1 MLIPEVKPY
10 ATNSTMHQ
18 TDLWLSS
25 LLDEIEEGA
34 WSVDAKTGQLLY
46 FNHGAEKIYGR
57 PKGEFYDRPELR
69 LEVIHSQSEGK
80 RRHLSLAHILAHIL
94 ETGTLENE
102 YRIIRPDGTIRSIR
116 EKIWPITDGNGD
128 LVRLNGIIRDITEQ
142 TQPKFPQNLPGV
154 IYQYIRHRDGRE
166 EVPYISPSCERI
178 YELTAAEIQ
187 QNPALLWAFVDPDT
201 TDALENSLANCAKNL
216 TQWQWEWRQITPSGV
231 VKWLSTVA
239 EPQVLENGDILWHGL
254 ILEIVDFPADIDRRS
269 GFTCDWKIPI
279 HPTDHPTDHPTE
291 KLQSESESAEAIA
304 ALKESEAIYR
314 SVFNA
319 IPQGLLIQ
327 DANGQ
332 IRDCNQTA
340 ENILGLK
347 AEQII
352 GHPGFSAPVTPKHH
366 QEFSGDET
374 AKHPPQNAH
383 NSLLS
388 SLLSKFVKGNLQGIH
403 KADGTLS
410 WVSVSAQPLL
420 DPKNFS
426 NAAALI
432 SFQDVTTLLQQGTK
446 LREAVK
452 QLTVESEKFR
462 ATFEQAGVGI
472 AHLKFDGTWLNV
484 NPRLCCLLGYSAS
497 ELLKIRYQDMIHPDD
512 APLSANYQRQL
523 LAGEIAIAVQNVRFQ
538 HKNGNWVW
546 VSAIASLA
554 QTSSGKP
561 EHLIVVISDITAQ
574 NQNVA
579 SLRESENYYRTI
591 VNFSYDWEYWID
603 ANGNLLYVSPAC
615 ERITGYRA
623 DEFLA
628 APQLLTQIVHPHDR
642 ENVSKCLQPQSFH
655 PDKLTTKIDFRIV
668 TKSGAIRWISQVSQ
682 SVYDFEGR
690 WRGTRSSNQDITDQ
704 KESERILQEQE
715 QFLRSIYNGVEQ
727 AIFVVDVFPKGN
739 FRYVGLNPAAERLV
753 GISSADIA
761 GKTFEDVYSPK
772 TAQFVRAH
780 YMKCFQSATSRTYE
794 EYQVFKGV
802 ETWSLTTLTPLRD
815 AHNRIYRIV
824 GTTIDITERKKAE
837 IEQQKLITIIE
848 NSRDFI
854 ALASSEGKPFFLNPA
869 GRRMVGLTV
878 DESVDEPVEELNM
891 FKFFMPEDLPV
902 VLSEILPAVLEN
914 GSWQGEFRL
923 KNFKTG
929 QPIPVDCNAF
939 VVKAPPTNKSIG
951 FAMVNRDISQQ
962 KELVNFLQQSE
973 QKFRDVAAREALQN
987 RIGSLIR
994 HSLDIQTIVETVVQ
1008 QISQFLQIDHCFFM
1022 WLVPDDKKVT
1032 KKVTWDLVS
1041 EVKNTA
1047 LPNLISR
1054 EFLPSH
1060 PLTKQLLNLEVFRA
1074 DDISNLIASGTAS
1087 GQEQI
1092 SDLGYRALL
1101 ALPLET
1107 RSGRIGV
1114 IGCGHSHGSQHW
1126 QQEDVEM
1133 LQSICSQ
1140 VAIAINQAEL
1150 YSQSVESARIANAK
1164 SQDLENAL
1172 RELKQTQ
1179 ANLIQAEKMSSL
1191 GQMVAGVAH
1200 EINNPVG
1207 FIYGNLEY
1215 ARDYA
1220 NHLLKLVQ
1228 LYRDTYSQPT
1238 PKISAAIEELD
1249 LDFLMVDFP
1258 KLLDSMKVGAE
1269 RIREI
1274 VKSLRTFSRL
1284 DESDMK
1290 RVDLHENLES
1300 ALMILQHRLKKTSQ
1314 RPAIHVVKDYGELPL
1329 VSCYAGQLNQVFMNL
1344 LANAID
1350 AIEERDKTRTESEII
1365 INPSTINIST
1375 RMLENNWVQIRIQDN
1390 GIGIKPDAM
1399 SKIFDPFYTSKPV
1412 GKGTG
1417 LGLSISYQIVVEK
1430 HHGTMRCIS
1439 EWQSERQGGTE
1450 FIVEIPSSQKND

>member
-1 MLIPEVKPY
+1 MLILEAKAYP
-10 ATNSTMHQ
+10 TNSTMHQ
-18 TDLWLSS
+18 TELWLSS

-34 WSVDAKTGQLLY
+34 WSIDAKTEQFLY
-46 FNHGAEKIYGR
+46 LNHGAEKIYGR

-69 LEVIHSQSEGK
+69 LEVIHSQSEGD
-80 RRHLSLAHILAHIL
+80 RGNLSLARIL

-116 EKIWPITDGNGD
+116 EKIWLITDGKGD
-128 LVRLNGIIRDITEQ
+128 LIRLDGIIRDITEK
-142 TQPKFPQNLPGV
+142 TQQKFPQNLPGV

-187 QNPALLWAFVDPDT
+187 QNPALIWAFVDPDT
-201 TDALENSLANCAKNL
+201 TDALDNSLANCAKNL

-231 VKWLSTVA
+231 VKWLSAVA
-239 EPQVLENGDILWHGL
+239 EPQALENGDILWHGL
-254 ILEIVDFPADIDRRS
+254 ILEIVDFPSDLDHRS

-279 HPTDHPTDHPTE
+279 HPTE

-347 AEQII
+347 AQQII
-352 GHPGFSAPVTPKHH
+352 GHPGFSVPIKPKHH
-366 QEFSGDET
+366 QEFSGNGT
-374 AKHPPQNAH
+374 ARNQQRNFH
-383 NSLLS
+383 NP
-388 SLLSKFVKGNLQGIH
+388 LLSKSVKGNLQGIH

-410 WVSVSAQPLL
+410 WISVNAQPLL

-426 NAAALI
+426 NSAALI
-432 SFQDVTTLLQQGTK
+432 SFHEVTDRLQQESK

-512 APLSANYQRQL
+512 APLSAKYRRQL
-523 LAGEIAIAVQNVRFQ
+523 LAGEIAIAVQDVRFQ

-546 VSAIASLA
+546 MSAIASLVK
-554 QTSSGKP
+554 TSCGKP
-561 EHLIVVISDITAQ
+561 QYLIVVIDDITAR
-574 NQNVA
+574 NQDME
-579 SLRESENYYRTI
+579 SLRESENHYRTI
-591 VNFSYDWEYWID
+591 VDFTYDWEYWIGAD
-603 ANGNLLYVSPAC
+603 GKLLYISPAC

-623 DEFLA
+623 DEFLSD
-628 APQLLTQIVHPHDR
+628 PQLLTHIVHPNDR
-642 ENVSKCLQPQSFH
+642 AMVTQLWQHKSFT
-655 PDKLTTKIDFRIV
+655 PDKLTASLDFRII
-668 TKSGAIRWISQVSQ
+668 TKNGAIRWISQITQ
-682 SVYDFEGR
+682 SVHDFEGC
-690 WRGTRSSNQDITDQ
+690 WRGLRSSNRDITDR
-704 KESERILQEQE
+704 KESETTVQEQE

-753 GISSADIA
+753 GISSIDIA
-761 GKTFEDVYSPK
+761 GKTFEDVYGPN
-772 TAQFVRAH
+772 TAQFVRDH
-780 YMKCFQSATSRTYE
+780 YIKCLQSATSRIYE

-802 ETWSLTTLTPLRD
+802 ESWSLTTLTPLRN
-815 AHNRIYRIV
+815 AYNRIYRII

-837 IEQQKLITIIE
+837 IEQQKLVTIIE

-869 GRRMVGLTV
+869 GKNLVEISGA
-878 DESVDEPVEELNM
+878 DSVEKLNM

-902 VLSEILPAVLEN
+902 VLSEILPSVLEN

-929 QPIPVDCNAF
+929 QPIPVDYNVF
-939 VVKAPPTNKSIG
+939 LVKDPQTNKSIG
-951 FAMVNRDISQQ
+951 FATVSRDISQQ
-962 KELVNFLQQSE
+962 KELVNVLQQSE

-987 RIGSLIR
+987 RIGNLIR
-994 HSLDIQTIVETVVQ
+994 HSLDIQTIVESVIQ

-1022 WLVPDDKKVT
+1022 WLVRDDQE
-1032 KKVTWDLVS
+1032 VTWDLVS
-1041 EVKNTA
+1041 EVKNTS
-1047 LPNLISR
+1047 LPSLISR
-1054 EFLPSH
+1054 EFLSSH

-1074 DDISNLIASGTAS
+1074 NDISNLIAS

-1101 ALPLET
+1101 ALPFET
-1107 RSGRIGV
+1107 RSGKIGT
-1114 IGCGHSHGSQHW
+1114 IGCGHSHGSEHW

-1164 SQDLENAL
+1164 SQELETAL

-1200 EINNPVG
+1200 EINNPIG
-1207 FIYGNLEY
+1207 FIYGNLKY

-1220 NHLLKLVQ
+1220 NDLLKIVQ
-1228 LYRDTYSQPT
+1228 LYRDTYSKPT
-1238 PKISAAIEELD
+1238 PKISEAIEELD
-1249 LDFLMVDFP
+1249 LDFLMVDLP

-1290 RVDLHENLES
+1290 RIDLHENLES
-1300 ALMILQHRLKKTSQ
+1300 TLMILQPRLKKTSEH
-1314 RPAIHVVKDYGELPL
+1314 PAINLVKDYGELPL
-1329 VSCYAGQLNQVFMNL
+1329 IECYAGQLNQVFMNL

-1350 AIEERDKTRTESEII
+1350 ALEERDKTRTESEII

-1375 RMLENNWVQIRIQDN
+1375 KMLENNWVQIRIQDN
-1390 GIGIKPDAM
+1390 GIGIKPDAI

-1417 LGLSISYQIVVEK
+1417 LGLSISYQIIVDK
-1430 HHGTMRCIS
+1430 HHGTMRCTS
-1439 EWQSERQGGTE
+1439 ESQKGTE
-1450 FIVEIPSSQKND
+1450 FIVEIPGSQKNN